1 MLGRVGLSARETS
14 VPGSSLCLLYRVEQR
29 GGVIAYCSTRKR
41 GYYIQRNKEVGSL
54 WAVELGRQ
62 VSVCMQFSINIH
74 SWTRG
79 RAAILLR
86 LTARKKALPFFP
98 MGLCSEWLMS
108 TTHIHPGPHTLRLP
122 LLSKKALN

>member
-29 GGVIAYCSTRKR
+29 GGVIAYCSTRK
-41 GYYIQRNKEVGSL
+41 QRNKEIGLL

-74 SWTRG
+74 TWTRG

-108 TTHIHPGPHTLRLP
+108 TTHIHPRPHTLWLP